1 MLVEVYSDEEDEL
14 WLGRT
19 GFRWVQRAFPLLL
32 QETHRGYDL
41 KTCMSRTEKA
51 YAWMK
56 EQGADAH
63 NNKIH
68 KKKSKKNMKDNQQTN
83 LKVPSHFIS
92 HYATQRTHARL
103 VLERGER
110 GRLFPFIPA
119 AIENLLATWR

>member
-1 MLVEVYSDEEDEL
+1 MLVEVYSDEEGEL

-68 KKKSKKNMKDNQQTN
+68 KKKSK
-83 LKVPSHFIS
+83 I
-92 HYATQRTHARL
+92 
-103 VLERGER
+103 
-110 GRLFPFIPA
+110 I
-119 AIENLLATWR
+119 

>member
-1 MLVEVYSDEEDEL
+1 MEQHELPCQDGHRGGQMLVEVYSDEEDEL

-63 NNKIH
+63 NKTH
-68 KKKSKKNMKDNQQTN
+68 KRKEST
-83 LKVPSHFIS
+83 
-92 HYATQRTHARL
+92 
-103 VLERGER
+103 
-110 GRLFPFIPA
+110 
-119 AIENLLATWR
+119 